1 MKGRDRMVRA
11 FFFSV
16 WLFMSILPRLAPLL
30 LLMAVPVWAA
40 SYTDPRLPVRINV
53 PAGWKVRPVLI
64 EGERRIKV
72 VPPKADERERAAI
85 EVLISQRRFASDESL
100 ERTAH
105 QLRRA
110 DDDREAATMVR
121 LNSKAGRLEADF
133 RVGHFVTSDLW
144 ILQRV
149 RLVQQRLDKRHLIE
163 ARCAANASEYKTY
176 RHALE
181 SICQSLTVVKR

>member
-1 MKGRDRMVRA
+1 MQ
-11 FFFSV
+11 
-16 WLFMSILPRLAPLL
+16 IPRRLVLSLL
-30 LLMAVPVWAA
+30 LVASPVWAA

-53 PAGWKVRPVLI
+53 PAGWKVRPILV

-85 EVLISQRRFASDESL
+85 EVVISQRRFSSGESL
-100 ERTAH
+100 ERTAR

-110 DDDREAATMVR
+110 DDDREPATAVK
-121 LNSKAGRLEADF
+121 LNAKAGRLEADF

-149 RLVQQRLDKRHLIE
+149 RLVQQRLDKSRLLE